1 MGLWREELGCRHNY
15 MCGERGLCVFLKR
28 WVCVDES
35 RDAVGSVCLER
46 PGSMCL

>member
-1 MGLWREELGCRHNY
+1 M
-15 MCGERGLCVFLKR
+15 ERKRQGVGIITCVENRVCVCFLKR